1 MITLISI
8 LADIDDQI
16 EAYDNSIIDR
26 IEKWIKENYTC
37 TAFEISDKPNE
48 DGLYEVSAGE
58 VILKNT
64 NLEYLTNDMFVWKN
78 VKNFFFCNC
87 LKLKSLEG
95 SAENISGNY
104 YCVNCHSLSLDNVS
118 EKIKEKVVFNCE
130 GCDKYGLFGFWHFT
144 LDKEDETIKD
154 LLPKSYVKI
163 NDKYNCVTPEFL
175 EKVKDVYLNKVMPS
189 IRDMV
194 NSHWLIKYLIC
205 TIKDIPI
212 HFGKQC
218 AYEDNDDGKYLGV
231 YRRNKDNTREIILFE
246 DAIKLE
252 ATYCEEYAVYDNE
265 YLENL
270 IWKVIIHEYA
280 HAMMDTLQDD
290 KIKSQDSK
298 LYKYREESLANAFAL
313 KVLKSSGFGFRKIE
327 DFVKSQP
334 EEYQHGLDL
343 YKSKDLLK
351 MMEFWREMKIEGNKR
366 FLENKK

>member
-16 EAYDNSIIDR
+16 EAFDNSIKDR
-26 IEKWIKENYTC
+26 IEEWIKENYYSDKVK
-37 TAFEISDKPNE
+37 ISDKPNR
-48 DGLYEVSAGE
+48 DGLYEVTAGE

-64 NLEYLTNDMFVWKN
+64 NLEYLTNNMFVWKN
-78 VKNFFFCNC
+78 VENFFFCNC

-95 SAENISGNY
+95 TTKNISGNY

-130 GCDKYGLFGFWHFT
+130 GCEKSGLFEFCNFT

-163 NDKYNCVTPEFL
+163 NDEYNCVTPEFL

-218 AYEDNDDGKYLGV
+218 AYEGYDDGKYLGL

-252 ATYCEEYAVYDNE
+252 ATYCEEYAVYDND

-290 KIKSQDSK
+290 KIKTQDPK

-313 KVLKSSGFGFRKIE
+313 RTLKSEENYFGQIKK
-327 DFVKSQP
+327 FVESQS
-334 EEYQHGLDL
+334 EEYKHGLDL
-343 YKSKDLLK
+343 YERKDLFNLFK
-351 MMEFWREMKIEGNKR
+351 MMEFWREMKISADKI
-366 FLENKK
+366 F

>member
-1 MITLISI
+1 MSI
-8 LADIDDQI
+8 LDDIEDQI
-16 EAYDNSIIDR
+16 ENTDEIIKNKIMNWLKNNVKSIEENKLKFDFNTTPITVNYDGDIEFKTNITSLTDR
-26 IEKWIKENYTC
+26 YFQW
-37 TAFEISDKPNE
+37 
-48 DGLYEVSAGE
+48 GE
-58 VILKNT
+58 VKG
-64 NLEYLTNDMFVWKN
+64 D
-78 VKNFFFCNC
+78 FC
-87 LKLKSLEG
+87 
-95 SAENISGNY
+95 
-104 YCVNCHSLSLDNVS
+104 CVNCHSLSLDNVS

-130 GCDKYGLFGFWHFT
+130 ECENYGFT

-154 LLPKSYVKI
+154 PLPKSYVKI

-205 TIKDIPI
+205 IIKNIPI
-212 HFGKQC
+212 HFGKQKN
-218 AYEDNDDGKYLGV
+218 YEDYDDGKYLGL

-246 DAIKLE
+246 DAIKSE

-290 KIKSQDSK
+290 KIKSQVPK
-298 LYKYREESLANAFAL
+298 LYKYREESLANALAL
-313 KVLKSSGFGFRKIE
+313 KVLKSSGSGFSKIE

-334 EEYQHGLDL
+334 EEYRHGLDL
-343 YKSKDLLK
+343 YEREGLLK

-366 FLENKK
+366 FK

>member
-1 MITLISI
+1 MSI
-8 LADIDDQI
+8 LADIDDQLEAGDEYII
-16 EAYDNSIIDR
+16 EQVR
-26 IEKWIKENYTC
+26 QFIKENYKGRVK
-37 TAFEISDKPNE
+37 ISSEPNK
-48 DGLYEVSAGE
+48 DGKYEVSAKGD
-58 VILKNT
+58 VTVT
-64 NLEYLTNDMFVWKN
+64 NRNITSLTNNMFVFTS
-78 VKNFFFCNC
+78 VDGNFFCCDC
-87 LKLKSLEG
+87 LNLKSLEG
-95 SAENISGNY
+95 ATENISGNY

-130 GCDKYGLFGFWHFT
+130 ECDKYDLFVFCHFT
-144 LDKEDETIKD
+144 LDKEDAIKD

-205 TIKDIPI
+205 IIKNIPI
-212 HFGKQC
+212 HFDQQMR
-218 AYEDNDDGKYLGV
+218 YEDYDDGKYLGL

-246 DAIKLE
+246 DAIKAE
-252 ATYCEEYAVYDNE
+252 AKGDND

-290 KIKSQDSK
+290 KIKTQDSK

-313 KVLKSSGFGFRKIE
+313 KVLKSSGSGFSKIE
-327 DFVKSQP
+327 NFVKSQP
-334 EEYQHGLDL
+334 EEYRHGLDL
-343 YKSKDLLK
+343 YYKNKSKDLLK

-366 FLENKK
+366 FK

>member
-1 MITLISI
+1 MSI
-8 LADIDDQI
+8 LDDIDVQI
-16 EAYDNSIIDR
+16 ANTDKMFKAVIARWLKANVKSIEENKLKFDFSTTPFTVDYDGD
-26 IEKWIKENYTC
+26 IEFKTH
-37 TAFEISDKPNE
+37 ISSLTN
-48 DGLYEVSAGE
+48 GNFQWGE
-58 VILKNT
+58 V
-64 NLEYLTNDMFVWKN
+64 DG
-78 VKNFFFCNC
+78 NFFCCDC
-87 LKLKSLEG
+87 LNLKSFEG
-95 SAENISGNY
+95 AAKNISGNY

-130 GCDKYGLFGFWHFT
+130 ECDKYGLFGFWHFT

-163 NDKYNCVTPEFL
+163 NDEYNCVTPDFL

-205 TIKDIPI
+205 IIKNIPI
-212 HFGKQC
+212 HFGRQED
-218 AYEDNDDGKYLGV
+218 YEDYDDGKYLGL

-290 KIKSQDSK
+290 KIKTQDPK

-313 KVLKSSGFGFRKIE
+313 KVLKSSRFGFSKIE
-327 DFVKSQP
+327 DFVNSQP
-334 EEYQHGLDL
+334 EEYRHGLDL
-343 YKSKDLLK
+343 YESEYSLK

-366 FLENKK
+366 FK

>member
-1 MITLISI
+1 MSI
-8 LADIDDQI
+8 LDDIEDQI
-16 EAYDNSIIDR
+16 ENTDEIIKNKILNWLKDNVKSIQENKLNFDFNTTPITVNYDGDIVSKTNIISLTNG
-26 IEKWIKENYTC
+26 IFKW
-37 TAFEISDKPNE
+37 
-48 DGLYEVSAGE
+48 GE
-58 VILKNT
+58 V
-64 NLEYLTNDMFVWKN
+64 DG
-78 VKNFFFCNC
+78 NFFCCDC
-87 LKLKSLEG
+87 LNLKSLEVA
-95 SAENISGNY
+95 AENISGNY

-130 GCDKYGLFGFWHFT
+130 ECENYGFT

-154 LLPKSYVKI
+154 PLPKSYVKI

-205 TIKDIPI
+205 IIKNIPI
-212 HFGKQC
+212 HFGKQIY
-218 AYEDNDDGKYLGV
+218 YEDYDDGKYLGL

-246 DAIKLE
+246 DAIKSE

-280 HAMMDTLQDD
+280 HAMMDTLQDN
-290 KIKSQDSK
+290 KLKTQDPK

-313 KVLKSSGFGFRKIE
+313 KVLKSSSSGFRKIE

-334 EEYQHGLDL
+334 EEYRHGLDL
-343 YKSKDLLK
+343 YEREGLLK

-366 FLENKK
+366 FK

>member
-1 MITLISI
+1 MSI
-8 LADIDDQI
+8 LDDIDVQ
-16 EAYDNSIIDR
+16 IDR
-26 IEKWIKENYTC
+26 
-37 TAFEISDKPNE
+37 FDKLVE
-48 DGLYEVSAGE
+48 A
-58 VILKNT
+58 I
-64 NLEYLTNDMFVWKN
+64 
-78 VKNFFFCNC
+78 CN
-87 LKLKSLEG
+87 
-95 SAENISGNY
+95 II
-104 YCVNCHSLSLDNVS
+104 V
-118 EKIKEKVVFNCE
+118 
-130 GCDKYGLFGFWHFT
+130 DKY
-144 LDKEDETIKD
+144 D
-154 LLPKSYVKI
+154 
-163 NDKYNCVTPEFL
+163 CATPEF
-175 EKVKDVYLNKVMPS
+175 VQDVRCVYLNKVMPS

-194 NSHWLIKYLIC
+194 NSHSLIKSHECVIN
-205 TIKDIPI
+205 DIPI
-212 HFGKQC
+212 HFGRQKD
-218 AYEDNDDGKYLGV
+218 YENYDDGKYLGL

-246 DAIKLE
+246 DAIMFV
-252 ATYCEEYAVYDNE
+252 ANGEEN

>member
-1 MITLISI
+1 MSI
-8 LADIDDQI
+8 LDDIEDQI
-16 EAYDNSIIDR
+16 ENTDEVIKNRIIN
-26 IEKWIKENYTC
+26 WIKDNVKSIQENKLNFDFNTTPITVNY
-37 TAFEISDKPNE
+37 
-48 DGLYEVSAGE
+48 DGDIVFKTNITSLTNGIFKWGE
-58 VILKNT
+58 VDGNFFCCDCL
-64 NLEYLTNDMFVWKN
+64 NLE
-78 VKNFFFCNC
+78 
-87 LKLKSLEG
+87 SLEG
-95 SAENISGNY
+95 AAENISGNY
-104 YCVNCHSLSLDNVS
+104 YCVNCHSLSLYNVS

-130 GCDKYGLFGFWHFT
+130 ECKNYGLFGFWHFT

-154 LLPKSYVKI
+154 PLPKSYI

-205 TIKDIPI
+205 IIKNIPI
-212 HFGKQC
+212 HFDQQMR
-218 AYEDNDDGKYLGV
+218 YEGYDDGKYIGL

-246 DAIKLE
+246 DAIKSE

-290 KIKSQDSK
+290 KIKTQDPK

-313 KVLKSSGFGFRKIE
+313 KVLKSSGSGFSKIE

-334 EEYQHGLDL
+334 EEYRHGLDL
-343 YKSKDLLK
+343 YERKDLLK

-366 FLENKK
+366 F